1 MKKIKQEGKGYVRTV
16 AYGAVMVGMFI
27 FFL

>member
-1 MKKIKQEGKGYVRTV
+1 MKKIKQEGKGYVRTF